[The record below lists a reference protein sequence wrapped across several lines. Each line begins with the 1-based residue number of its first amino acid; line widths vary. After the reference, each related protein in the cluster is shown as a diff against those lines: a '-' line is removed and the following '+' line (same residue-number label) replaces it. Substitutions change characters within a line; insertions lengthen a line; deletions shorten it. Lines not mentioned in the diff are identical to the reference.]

1 MKELL
6 DTGVEIKGS
15 HMINL
20 LLDSGLSTRLNHVTT
35 IAPAPL
41 VAKLRTQPQP
51 LWLHYPGVQFSY
63 FLRPC
68 SFKVIITHPHPPSP
82 SPLAACPTLA
92 LIRFD
97 GPLQNEQYSKCTA
110 FNPNCNSVRVSQLPV
125 PEPCAWPIQYPAA

>member
-41 VAKLRTQPQP
+41 VAKLTAHTTSASLASLPRCSIQLLFTTLLFQGHYYPPTPSIAVTVSRLSDTRT
-51 LWLHYPGVQFSY
+51 
-63 FLRPC
+63 
-68 SFKVIITHPHPPSP
+68 
-82 SPLAACPTLA
+82 
-92 LIRFD
+92 D
-97 GPLQNEQYSKCTA
+97 
-110 FNPNCNSVRVSQLPV
+110 PV
-125 PEPCAWPIQYPAA
+125 